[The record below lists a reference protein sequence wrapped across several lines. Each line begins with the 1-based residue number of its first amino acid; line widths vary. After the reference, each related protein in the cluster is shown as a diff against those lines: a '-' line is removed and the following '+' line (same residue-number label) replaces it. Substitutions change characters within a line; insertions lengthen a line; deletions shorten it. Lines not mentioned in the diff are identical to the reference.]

1 MRLNKVTFG
10 GWTFDHASGFKYF
23 DVFVDNEYV
32 GFAEK
37 VYDSFV
43 FWRLSDTGENF
54 VGGHIGRY
62 LDGVNYDSLDELE
75 DGLETQEED

>member
-1 MRLNKVTFG
+1 MKANKVTFG
-10 GWTFDHASGFKYF
+10 GWTMDHDTRFKYF

-37 VYDSFV
+37 LYDSFV
-43 FWRLSDTGENF
+43 FWGLSDAGENF

-62 LDGVNYDSLDELE
+62 VDGVNYDSLDELE
-75 DGLETQEED
+75 EDLEA